1 MKRRCVVPLLEKQC
15 FVKRHIWHVL
25 HENGNEHMERSLRG
39 GL

>member
-25 HENGNEHMERSLRG
+25 HDDNDTR
-39 GL
+39 